1 MKKLISLFLVVS
13 MLLLSIPLSA
23 KQRRG
28 ADLLIWRTDVTE
40 VRGELIAV
48 KENSLVLMKRDSG
61 ADLTVDIEDIST
73 ITIVKKS
80 KALLAGG
87 LGALICGGGLWLYG
101 STQSTF
107 DFYEFWPIL
116 ALVAAGGLVIGG
128 AVGTVVGI
136 DKTIQFEG
144 KSDSEIQEILENLQK
159 KARVRNAR

>member
-107 DFYEFWPIL
+107 DFYDNWPII